1 MAGLNYIQVEIF
13 TMVTIFLG
21 THSCTMEG
29 PDFKCSKL
37 GRCLFPNHARL
48 VWVHTYHWSKYY
60 LSISNESNG
69 PILITCLFSSTN
81 FVIRDFRHSN
91 FLLQGWILFGFI
103 FKIFKGD
110 QLSNRKKKVKR
121 KKKLRKKYSILTD
134 GWSLKWAH
142 SSNRKWNKSCWSHK
156 EFSQWWT
163 GEFDCLQ

>member
-21 THSCTMEG
+21 THGCTIEC
-29 PDFKCSKL
+29 PDFKCSKV

-48 VWVHTYHWSKYY
+48 VWVHTYHLSKQY

-69 PILITCLFSSTN
+69 PILMLSFQFTCLFSLTN

-91 FLLQGWILFGFI
+91 FLLQGWILFGLI

-110 QLSNRKKKVKR
+110 QLSNRKKKIKR
-121 KKKLRKKYSILTD
+121 KKKLRKKYFILTD
-134 GWSLKWAH
+134 G
-142 SSNRKWNKSCWSHK
+142 
-156 EFSQWWT
+156 
-163 GEFDCLQ
+163 